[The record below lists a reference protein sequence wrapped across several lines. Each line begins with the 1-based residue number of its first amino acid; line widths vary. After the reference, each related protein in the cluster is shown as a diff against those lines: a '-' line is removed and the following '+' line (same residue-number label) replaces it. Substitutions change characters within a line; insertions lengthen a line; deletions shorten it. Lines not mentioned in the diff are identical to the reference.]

1 MQHWFTL
8 SDPAMEEAFFDTL
21 LHREFA
27 QLQEEHI
34 LQTVNEL
41 LTERGLLLKVGT
53 AMDATLIAA
62 PASTKNKA
70 PRCTMVRSKLMQV
83 QR

>member
-41 LTERGLLLKVGT
+41 LTERGLLLKGGT
-53 AMDATLIAA
+53 AMDATLIAV
-62 PASTKNKA
+62 PTLTKNKA
-70 PRCTMVRSKLMQV
+70 RDPEMYASKKCNQW
-83 QR
+83 